1 MEPVRG
7 SNNNQPDP
15 ISQQEVN
22 IPTLPREVVMLIF
35 SQLDEL
41 SISKASSVDK
51 IFNVE
56 VLNSIKNQ
64 EFKLLNS
71 FLGGLIAHLNTMKV
85 EKPSSEIDE
94 VIKKLED
101 LVISANERKPINL
114 LEVKS
119 SLMSVKDEV
128 VTILKKLP
136 RDKLETLIPMTD
148 DKTPLSWD
156 MEIYPDLI
164 QEGGKG
170 GKPYNT
176 VFVLASIPLNFGNQ
190 YKMHVALHFLELY
203 GLVDRG
209 IKLAEMISDEPTKK
223 ETFNYLAVMLC
234 EAGYTKKG
242 IEVAKSQGIDVGNI
256 FKELGKLSS
265 KMKNLIYNNK
275 FDEIVKIADKLD
287 VKNKDALLG
296 FVALEF
302 FHIAKPENAIKAYNL
317 ISDSSPSNMDT
328 FFKQKWNF

>member
-1 MEPVRG
+1 
-7 SNNNQPDP
+7 
-15 ISQQEVN
+15 
-22 IPTLPREVVMLIF
+22 
-35 SQLDEL
+35 
-41 SISKASSVDK
+41 
-51 IFNVE
+51 
-56 VLNSIKNQ
+56 
-64 EFKLLNS
+64 
-71 FLGGLIAHLNTMKV
+71 
-85 EKPSSEIDE
+85 
-94 VIKKLED
+94 
-101 LVISANERKPINL
+101 
-114 LEVKS
+114 
-119 SLMSVKDEV
+119 
-128 VTILKKLP
+128 
-136 RDKLETLIPMTD
+136 
-148 DKTPLSWD
+148 
-156 MEIYPDLI
+156 
-164 QEGGKG
+164 
-170 GKPYNT
+170 
-176 VFVLASIPLNFGNQ
+176 
-190 YKMHVALHFLELY
+190 
-203 GLVDRG
+203 
-209 IKLAEMISDEPTKK
+209 MISDEPTKK